1 MANLQTLDGS
11 PLSWATLEWMRQDYY
26 ARKRDADR
34 ALSGASRRIRTTRL
48 STSGKALLMDQRHA
62 TSTPPVTTSAAGLE
76 QLVRYHMARADGVDH
91 AVLQYRNAGEADWSS
106 AQQTV
111 CGLRTFTLVDD
122 ATGVWCRAECRQ
134 VSGMIVNGP
143 DVK

>member
-11 PLSWATLEWMRQDYY
+11 PLSWPDLERLRQDYY
-26 ARKRDADR
+26 ARKRDVER
-34 ALSGASRRIRTTRL
+34 ALPGASRRDRTTRL
-48 STSGKALLMDQRHA
+48 TPAGRALLMEQRHT
-62 TSTPPVTTSAAGLE
+62 TSTPEVTISAAGVE

-111 CGLRTFTLVDD
+111 CGLRIFTLVDD
-122 ATGVWCRAECRQ
+122 ATGVWCRAECCQALDR
-134 VSGMIVNGP
+134 
-143 DVK
+143 

>member
-1 MANLQTLDGS
+1 MPNLRRLDGS
-11 PLSWATLEWMRQDYY
+11 PLSWPELERLRQDYY

-34 ALSGASRRIRTTRL
+34 ALSGASRRYRTIRLTTAGR
-48 STSGKALLMDQRHA
+48 ALLMEQRHA
-62 TSTPPVTTSAAGLE
+62 TSTLPVTTSAAGVG
-76 QLVRYHMARADGVDH
+76 QLVRYHMARANGVDH

-134 VSGMIVNGP
+134 VSGMTVNGP